1 MPVNF
6 DLNDLYAFRAL
17 LEYGNFRLAAESICL
32 SQSALSR
39 RIEKLEAALGTKLFD
54 RTTRRVTLTLY
65 GQTFADRCGQLLV
78 DVESM
83 LSDIDKASE
92 ERTGLITVATVP
104 SAACYF
110 MPDVIRRFQS
120 RYPRVRIKLIDSSAG
135 NVIEAV
141 TRGQAD
147 FGICFARSL
156 QPDIE
161 FVPLVEDVYVAA
173 CRRDSPLAKR
183 KSLTWQAFYQQDYIG
198 LDKTSGNRNLLDQ
211 WVGHIRPER
220 PSICETRHVTTM
232 LGMVEAGIGI
242 AAVPAMSMPRAEHSL
257 LTSVPLTEPE
267 VRRTVGLI
275 RRRGR
280 IQSYIAAELETLITE
295 QYREVH

>member
-120 RYPRVRIKLIDSSAG
+120 RYPACALNLSTCSAG

-147 FGICFARSL
+147 LVSALPGVYSPTSSLSRWWRTSTWPPADETARFCKKKK
-156 QPDIE
+156 PD
-161 FVPLVEDVYVAA
+161 VAGFLSA
-173 CRRDSPLAKR
+173 
-183 KSLTWQAFYQQDYIG
+183 G
-198 LDKTSGNRNLLDQ
+198 LYRSG
-211 WVGHIRPER
+211 
-220 PSICETRHVTTM
+220 
-232 LGMVEAGIGI
+232 
-242 AAVPAMSMPRAEHSL
+242 
-257 LTSVPLTEPE
+257 
-267 VRRTVGLI
+267 
-275 RRRGR
+275 
-280 IQSYIAAELETLITE
+280 
-295 QYREVH
+295 

>member
-65 GQTFADRCGQLLV
+65 GQTFADRCGQLLA

-110 MPDVIRRFQS
+110 MR
-120 RYPRVRIKLIDSSAG
+120 
-135 NVIEAV
+135 
-141 TRGQAD
+141 
-147 FGICFARSL
+147 
-156 QPDIE
+156 
-161 FVPLVEDVYVAA
+161 
-173 CRRDSPLAKR
+173 
-183 KSLTWQAFYQQDYIG
+183 
-198 LDKTSGNRNLLDQ
+198 
-211 WVGHIRPER
+211 
-220 PSICETRHVTTM
+220 M
-232 LGMVEAGIGI
+232 
-242 AAVPAMSMPRAEHSL
+242 
-257 LTSVPLTEPE
+257 
-267 VRRTVGLI
+267 
-275 RRRGR
+275 
-280 IQSYIAAELETLITE
+280 
-295 QYREVH
+295 

>member
-65 GQTFADRCGQLLV
+65 GQTFADRCGQLLA

-161 FVPLVEDVYVAA
+161 FVPWW
-173 CRRDSPLAKR
+173 RMS
-183 KSLTWQAFYQQDYIG
+183 TW
-198 LDKTSGNRNLLDQ
+198 L
-211 WVGHIRPER
+211 P
-220 PSICETRHVTTM
+220 
-232 LGMVEAGIGI
+232 AG
-242 AAVPAMSMPRAEHSL
+242 ATARLQKEKA
-257 LTSVPLTEPE
+257 
-267 VRRTVGLI
+267 
-275 RRRGR
+275 
-280 IQSYIAAELETLITE
+280 
-295 QYREVH
+295 